1 MTPPYLP
8 LEFTEN
14 LVRERHPD
22 PRILASQ
29 GSSPLVRI
37 ARRQRFGG
45 WLVRL
50 GQRLEGHPAERQ
62 VQPTVPTA

>member
-14 LVRERHPD
+14 LVRERHTD
-22 PRILASQ
+22 LRILASQ
-29 GSSPLVRI
+29 GSSLAART

-50 GQRLEGHPAERQ
+50 GQRLENHPAEQHVR
-62 VQPTVPTA
+62 PTMPST